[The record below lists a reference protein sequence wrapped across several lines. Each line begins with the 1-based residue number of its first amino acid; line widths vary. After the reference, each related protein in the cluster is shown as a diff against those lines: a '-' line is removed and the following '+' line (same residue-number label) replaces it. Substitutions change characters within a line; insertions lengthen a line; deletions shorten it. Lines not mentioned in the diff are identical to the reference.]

1 MLETG
6 IYPRASS
13 LLREPIFMH
22 LNVDITEKVTKIHAK
37 IMEKMTKTPMK
48 IMEKV
53 TNICIYQRFS
63 VPLPK
68 N

>member
-1 MLETG
+1 
-6 IYPRASS
+6 
-13 LLREPIFMH
+13 MH

>member
-1 MLETG
+1 
-6 IYPRASS
+6 
-13 LLREPIFMH
+13 MH
-22 LNVDITEKVTKIHAK
+22 LNVYITEKVTKIHAK
-37 IMEKMTKTPMK
+37 IMEKMTKTPME

>member
-1 MLETG
+1 
-6 IYPRASS
+6 
-13 LLREPIFMH
+13 MH
-22 LNVDITEKVTKIHAK
+22 LNVDIIEKVTKTHAK

-53 TNICIYQRFS
+53 TSICIYQRFS